1 MLSKSSRPKL
11 KLQLQIH
18 ELSSIPLVT
27 GQVFVKWHILH
38 SSRGECRGKTDR
50 APIIDHKAGWT
61 EYRRECTFKVGI
73 GRGGVL
79 QERML
84 IMEVWVEM
92 ISGRERLRIGNVA
105 VNLSEY
111 ASVKSET
118 RRYLLQE
125 SKMNS
130 TVKVTISVVH
140 VEGSRDYSTPPLK
153 KAQMFHGITNLL
165 AENKDLPQIS
175 RGIEQH
181 NSKHVLHSPT
191 QEMYRRTFAAQ
202 WRVQAGELA
211 PGDVVED
218 IFKGGTGWKTDE
230 TPAVQNIPDRTSH
243 RRTDSSATVRPIVRE
258 TRPPPGRRAS
268 SGRYQRSHIPF
279 HRPVTPLSPDDQSDY
294 DDDDDGDGWVARP
307 DLGSHRLGHLRTE
320 SLVSIAPRQRH
331 RVRERENVVTSE
343 AWEKEELETG
353 KRSWVTPDLNVVEDK
368 IEQRRIA
375 REINRSNN
383 ASYTGSSISSAPG
396 SSGRISSTSKSNGS
410 ASATGSIISDVIVED
425 DEKHTNGVMSADE
438 TDDSG

>member
-11 KLQLQIH
+11 KVHLQIH

-61 EYRRECTFKVGI
+61 NYRRECTFKVGI

-175 RGIEQH
+175 RGIEQQ

-211 PGDVVED
+211 PGDVVEE

-230 TPAVQNIPDRTSH
+230 APSAQNIPDRTSR
-243 RRTDSSATVRPIVRE
+243 RRTDSSSTVRPTVRDI
-258 TRPPPGRRAS
+258 RPPQGRRAS

-294 DDDDDGDGWVARP
+294 DDDDDGDDWVSRS
-307 DLGSHRLGHLRTE
+307 DLGPHRLGHLRTE
-320 SLVSIAPRQRH
+320 SLVSIVPRQRH
-331 RVRERENVVTSE
+331 RNRERENVVTSE
-343 AWEKEELETG
+343 AWEKKELETG
-353 KRSWVTPDLNVVEDK
+353 KRSWVIPDLNVVEDK

-383 ASYTGSSISSAPG
+383 ASYTSSSISSAPG
-396 SSGRISSTSKSNGS
+396 SSGKISSTSKSNGS

-425 DEKHTNGVMSADE
+425 DEKDTNEVMSADE
-438 TDDSG
+438 TDYSG